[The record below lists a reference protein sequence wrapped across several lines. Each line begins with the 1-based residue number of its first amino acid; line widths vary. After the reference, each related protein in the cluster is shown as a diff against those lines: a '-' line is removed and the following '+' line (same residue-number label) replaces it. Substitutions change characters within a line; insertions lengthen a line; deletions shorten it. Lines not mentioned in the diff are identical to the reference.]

1 MIPSIDPSS
10 SFMYDLK
17 AILFPTVI
25 FFGLEI
31 IISVITFGLFNDKK
45 AYLKNALNWVY
56 LIVFVGEVLNFIP
69 GIQDSSYVQSMLALR
84 MLRILVFVEI
94 RYNNDRDMRITII
107 SFGKLLPRILN
118 LLAITL
124 ILYGFFAI
132 VLVKIYKDDF
142 YYCDGYHS
150 SSHIDTA

>member
-1 MIPSIDPSS
+1 M
-10 SFMYDLK
+10 
-17 AILFPTVI
+17 
-25 FFGLEI
+25 
-31 IISVITFGLFNDKK
+31 TFGLFNDKK

-56 LIVFVGEVLNFIP
+56 LIVFVGEVLNFVP

-150 SSHIDTA
+150 SSHIDTAQDCFNWGGSWVQRKMNCSNFFQSLLYLFLLATT